1 MLGQRT
7 KHKSW
12 NFKIPL
18 DYNDLK
24 TELQQTGGKGGLLT
38 VTIDE
43 WKWTA
48 CEWKMIDAMNKL
60 PIYM

>member
-12 NFKIPL
+12 NFKIPR

-24 TELQQTGGKGGLLT
+24 TELQQTGGKGGKLLMT
-38 VTIDE
+38 AGIDE
-43 WKWTA
+43 WK
-48 CEWKMIDAMNKL
+48 
-60 PIYM
+60 